1 LKQERVFDENGIPKI
16 RVVADYPTSKAL
28 KLHPDLRNH
37 LKSTDPPRIKNED
50 RETLLLY
57 NKYIAKD
64 LYDIDIEFAE
74 HAIIPTPIMRYNFL
88 MHVIKPNSSIIEI
101 GTGASAII
109 AMLGAKHFNAQV
121 YATEVDKEYIK
132 LANQNIK
139 RNNLES
145 KITVIDSQG
154 SFFNNVVPSGLK
166 VDFII
171 SNPPYYDKILS
182 PKVIWGGKNH
192 ELVGEG
198 EMGESFILRMI
209 KEGWD
214 YLKSPGTISFIIPKT
229 RQNTLI
235 AVEDF
240 LNSHNYDYDI
250 IGLLAGNR
258 TRFIFRIFKNN
269 LLDIN
274 RLSEMD

>member
-1 LKQERVFDENGIPKI
+1 MDQERVFDESGIPKI

-37 LKSTDPPRIKNED
+37 LKSMDPPRIKNED

-109 AMLGAKHFNAQV
+109 AMLAAKHFNSQV
-121 YATEVDKEYIK
+121 YATEVDKEYIN

-154 SFFNNVVPSGLK
+154 SFFNNVVPSG
-166 VDFII
+166 
-171 SNPPYYDKILS
+171 
-182 PKVIWGGKNH
+182 
-192 ELVGEG
+192 GEG
-198 EMGESFILRMI
+198 EMGELFILRMI

-229 RQNTLI
+229 RQNTLVV
-235 AVEDF
+235 VENY
-240 LNSHNYDYDI
+240 LNSNSFDYDI